1 LLQSVFFSI
10 AQKYCLRVR
19 TSTQA
24 LLIFIGAT
32 ILLRFFSFFPSV
44 IDHDESTYI
53 VIADAL
59 LQGYTYQVDYIDT
72 KPIGIFLIIALI
84 QSVFG
89 NTVVIIRL
97 AGALMLGFTSFFLYK
112 AMRQEKSSHWAGLA
126 AGILYLLMN
135 SIFTRTG
142 ISPNTETYFNLF
154 TAIALWLYLQKGALW
169 KYFLAGLSLGV
180 GFVIKY
186 VVLFDGIAFGLFL
199 LWQAAKGKT
208 TWVQAWQ
215 RALLMAAAA
224 AIPFA
229 ALLLYYQQ
237 LGQLDELW
245 FHTFTVG
252 SRYPSKEGILHYI
265 SFPLEFVGRF
275 SPIVF
280 LAVLVYVKKA
290 MDDDKRQLAS
300 LWMISVLVVILL
312 MGNHFSHYFI
322 QMMLPLSYVAG
333 SFFDIPPSSLP
344 SWLKWIRRPKIGYP
358 LLALLIVV
366 NIFFQKKDYWD
377 APDYPKQIATYLEE
391 RLQPGE
397 YIYTAEDQIIYHLI
411 GQLPLIKY
419 VHPSLFWREK
429 HINAME
435 IPLEVEIRKITD
447 AEPRFLIFRQ
457 PIKDDRFENYRKQYY
472 EEVYEIEGHSI
483 IYERKPSKTGN
494 TSSPH

>member
-1 LLQSVFFSI
+1 M
-10 AQKYCLRVR
+10 R

-24 LLIFIGAT
+24 LLLFLGAT
-32 ILLRFFSFFPSV
+32 LLLRFFSFFPSV

-72 KPIGIFLIIALI
+72 KPIGIFIIIAFVQAVLGNA
-84 QSVFG
+84 VFM
-89 NTVVIIRL
+89 IRMV
-97 AGALMLGFTSFFLYK
+97 GALALGFTSFFLYK

-126 AGILYLLMN
+126 AGIIYLLMN

-154 TAIALWLYLQKGALW
+154 TAIGLWLYLQKGPLW
-169 KYFLAGLSLGV
+169 KYFLAGLSLGI

-199 LWQAAKGKT
+199 LWQAYKGKIA
-208 TWVQAWQ
+208 WIRAWQ
-215 RALLMAAAA
+215 RALIMAVAAS
-224 AIPFA
+224 IPFIG
-229 ALLLYYQQ
+229 LLVYYQQ
-237 LGQLDELW
+237 LGYLDELW

-252 SRYPSKEGILHYI
+252 GRYPSKEGIMHYI
-265 SFPLEFVGRF
+265 SFPLEFAGRF
-275 SPIVF
+275 SPIIF
-280 LAVLVYVKKA
+280 LAVFVYLKKV
-290 MDDDKRQLAS
+290 MSSEKQQFVS
-300 LWMISVLVVILL
+300 LWMVSVLIVILL

-333 SFFDIPPSSLP
+333 SFFDIPASSLP
-344 SWLKWIRRPKIGYP
+344 SWLRWTRKPKIGYS

-377 APDYPKQIATYLEE
+377 APDYPKQMATYGQE
-391 RLQPGE
+391 RLEPGE

-429 HINAME
+429 HIKAME
-435 IPLEVEIRKITD
+435 IPLEAEIRKVT
-447 AEPRFLIFRQ
+447 AANPRFLIFRQ
-457 PIKDDRFENYRKQYY
+457 PVKDDRFENYIEQYY
-472 EEVYEIEGHSI
+472 EEVYRIEGHSI
-483 IYERKPSKTGN
+483 IYERME
-494 TSSPH
+494 